1 MPPFVGTGIKTP
13 ELEKMAK
20 RGLTMTNFHAAA
32 PICSPSRAS
41 IVTGLFSWR
50 VGIAGVYEYGKKDGR
65 TNRNDW
71 MNHMP
76 TSAMAFR
83 DAGYYTA
90 HVGKWHLGGMRQT
103 DVDERLQHKQ
113 CSHPGPNQHGFTEY
127 VSMTEGPDD
136 PRQGPVMQRGAM
148 LHTMG
153 GKNLLRNDAPH
164 PCHLNSLSNCEAQE
178 AIRIMK
184 QTKDNNMS
192 FYMHVWFEQPHGPWN
207 LMPGFT
213 DWYGGP
219 RLNRGSRM
227 DCFKTMVSAMD
238 ESVGRILKALH
249 DLDLEEDTIVLFT
262 SDNGPEINA
271 GTTAGFKN
279 RKRFLHEGGLRVPAI
294 WQWPGHIEPGI
305 KIADFGVGVDI
316 YPTFLEAAGVKKPE
330 HVKLDGLSLLPYVA
344 PTSSRDRRKKNKVAS
359 AQSGRVLAA
368 RPSPFHT
375 TPHRTVDT
383 NPRAQQTKVTQ
394 PGRSSVRAAKPVPGQ
409 NKPHAR
415 FKAGNFTGQFGF
427 FSADN
432 VLRGDLPLKYEG
444 IDLVSRMW
452 ELENRIA
459 MWYVEFEHPR
469 NAALISH
476 NFKIISGP
484 EHLPIE
490 IYDLLSDP
498 FEKVNLIRATDFEYW
513 NQQMNKNM
521 STSKKKLFVE
531 LNGTDTNGKIDK
543 LLNAV
548 VPTLYYFSKYGNAAN
563 LLYLKKNYGMS
574 IWPNPVNFDTVKL
587 TNRELIG
594 KCAVPA
600 SADVPS
606 LPFEHADH
614 KVHQVVRPMDYY
626 HD

>member
-1 MPPFVGTGIKTP
+1 MNAHCAEAAGRPNVLLILADDLGYGDTSVPPFVGTGIKTP

-153 GKNLLRNDAPH
+153 GKNLLRNE
-164 PCHLNSLSNCEAQE
+164 LKSNCEAQE

-330 HVKLDGLSLLPYVA
+330 HVKLDGLSLLPY
-344 PTSSRDRRKKNKVAS
+344 
-359 AQSGRVLAA
+359 
-368 RPSPFHT
+368 
-375 TPHRTVDT
+375 
-383 NPRAQQTKVTQ
+383 
-394 PGRSSVRAAKPVPGQ
+394 
-409 NKPHAR
+409 
-415 FKAGNFTGQFGF
+415 FGF

-498 FEKVNLIRATDFEYW
+498 FEKVNLI
-513 NQQMNKNM
+513 
-521 STSKKKLFVE
+521 
-531 LNGTDTNGKIDK
+531 
-543 LLNAV
+543 
-548 VPTLYYFSKYGNAAN
+548 
-563 LLYLKKNYGMS
+563 
-574 IWPNPVNFDTVKL
+574 
-587 TNRELIG
+587 
-594 KCAVPA
+594 
-600 SADVPS
+600 
-606 LPFEHADH
+606 
-614 KVHQVVRPMDYY
+614 
-626 HD
+626 